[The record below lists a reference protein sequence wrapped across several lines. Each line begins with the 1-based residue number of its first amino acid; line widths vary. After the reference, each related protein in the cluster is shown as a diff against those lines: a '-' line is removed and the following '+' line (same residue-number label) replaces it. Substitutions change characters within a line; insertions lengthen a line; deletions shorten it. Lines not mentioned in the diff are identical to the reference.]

1 MGAYVPGFANTI
13 WVPGINDIIWVNTRS
28 AGSKPT

>member
-1 MGAYVPGFANTI
+1 MGAYVPGIANTI